1 MSIHPSAIVSP
12 KAEIDST
19 AEVGPFAII
28 GDHVKVGPG
37 CVIQGHATVE
47 NRTTLN
53 ENVVI
58 HPYARIGG
66 VPQDLKF
73 NGEPAELHIGARTTI
88 REGVTINI
96 GTEHGGL
103 KTIVGEDCLI
113 MA

>member
-12 KAEIDST
+12 KAEID
-19 AEVGPFAII
+19 PRPKLDHFAII

-66 VPQDLKF
+66 IPQDLKF

-96 GTEHGGL
+96 GTEHGG
-103 KTIVGEDCLI
+103 
-113 MA
+113 